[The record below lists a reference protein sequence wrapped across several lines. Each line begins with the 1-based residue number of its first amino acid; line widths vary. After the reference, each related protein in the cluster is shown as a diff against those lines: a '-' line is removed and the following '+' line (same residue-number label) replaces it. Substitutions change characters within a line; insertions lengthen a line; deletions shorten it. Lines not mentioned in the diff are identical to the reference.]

1 MIKVSS
7 FQRSNLYAS
16 EDFGGEPATMDMSG
30 FLGSPPPVQPQERA
44 RAPRT
49 PPISE
54 RPRQQQ
60 APSSNASGV
69 KQPNMGYTVK
79 NPIPVLTDEFE
90 DPKFYHALSP
100 FWADDDSLGSPKIPA
115 ISKVAGVTIFTLAGM
130 YALGTRKTGGSP
142 YAKALCIAGA
152 GMYVHPM
159 LGVNHGLLKVIPG
172 EDHWIAK
179 YPRYGAIGMVH
190 LGGAY
195 GFQKAIRRQ
204 F

>member
-1 MIKVSS
+1 MSS

-16 EDFGGEPATMDMSG
+16 EDFGGNADDMDMSG

-54 RPRQQQ
+54 RPRGQ
-60 APSSNASGV
+60 AQSSNASGV
-69 KQPNMGYTVK
+69 NQPNMGYTVR

-100 FWADDDSLGSPKIPA
+100 FWADDDALGSPKLAA
-115 ISKVAGVTIFTLAGM
+115 ISKAAGVTIFTLAGM

-142 YAKALCIAGA
+142 GAKALCIAGA

-159 LGVNHGLLKVIPG
+159 LGVNHGILQVIPG
-172 EDHWIAK
+172 QDHWIAK
-179 YPRYGAIGMVH
+179 YPRYGGIGMIH

-195 GFQKAIRRQ
+195 AFGKGIQKQ
-204 F
+204 VFP

>member
-1 MIKVSS
+1 VIKVSS

-16 EDFGGEPATMDMSG
+16 EDFGGEPDTMDMSG

>member
-1 MIKVSS
+1 MSS

-16 EDFGGEPATMDMSG
+16 EDFGGEPDTMDMSG

-69 KQPNMGYTVK
+69 KQQNMGYTVK
-79 NPIPVLTDEFE
+79 IPVLTDEFE

>member
-1 MIKVSS
+1 MSS

-16 EDFGGEPATMDMSG
+16 EDFGGEPDTMDMSG

-44 RAPRT
+44 REPRT

-69 KQPNMGYTVK
+69 KQQNMGYTVK

>member
-1 MIKVSS
+1 MSS

-16 EDFGGEPATMDMSG
+16 EDFGGSTDEMDMSG
-30 FLGSPPPVQPQERA
+30 FLGSPPPVQSQERA
-44 RAPRT
+44 RQARV
-49 PPISE
+49 PPVTE
-54 RPRQQQ
+54 RPRQQ
-60 APSSNASGV
+60 PPMSNASGV
-69 KQPNMGYTVK
+69 QQPNMGYTVR

-100 FWADDDSLGSPKIPA
+100 FWADDNSLGSPKLPA

-142 YAKALCIAGA
+142 YAKALCLAGTA
-152 GMYVHPM
+152 MYVHPM
-159 LGVNHGLLKVIPG
+159 LGVNHGLLQVIPG
-172 EDHWIAK
+172 DDHWIAK

-195 GFQKAIRRQ
+195 GFQKAIRGQ

>member
-16 EDFGGEPATMDMSG
+16 EDFGGEPDTMDMSG

>member
-1 MIKVSS
+1 MSS

-16 EDFGGEPATMDMSG
+16 EELGGTMDKMDMSG
-30 FLGSPPPVQPQERA
+30 FLGSPPPVQTEEERA
-44 RAPRT
+44 RAPRKPQVT
-49 PPISE
+49 E
-54 RPRQQQ
+54 RPRQQ
-60 APSSNASGV
+60 PTSNASGV
-69 KQPNMGYTVK
+69 RQPNMGYTVN
-79 NPIPVLTDEFE
+79 NPIPALSDEFE

-100 FWADDDSLGSPKIPA
+100 FWADDDSLGSPKLPA

-142 YAKALCIAGA
+142 YAKALCLAGTA
-152 GMYVHPM
+152 MYVHPM
-159 LGVNHGLLKVIPG
+159 LGVNHGLLQVIPG
-172 EDHWIAK
+172 DDHWIAK

-195 GFQKAIRRQ
+195 GFQKAIRGQ

>member
-1 MIKVSS
+1 MSS

-16 EDFGGEPATMDMSG
+16 EELGGTMDKMDMSG

-44 RAPRT
+44 RQARVT
-49 PPISE
+49 E
-54 RPRQQQ
+54 RPRQN
-60 APSSNASGV
+60 PTSNPTSNASGV
-69 KQPNMGYTVK
+69 NQPNMGYTVN
-79 NPIPVLTDEFE
+79 NPIPALSDEFE

-100 FWADDDSLGSPKIPA
+100 FWADENSLGSPKLPA
-115 ISKVAGVTIFTLAGM
+115 ISKVAGVTIVTLAGM

-142 YAKALCIAGA
+142 YAKALCLAGTA
-152 GMYVHPM
+152 MYVHPM
-159 LGVNHGLLKVIPG
+159 LGVNHGLLQVIPG
-172 EDHWIAK
+172 DDHWIAK

-195 GFQKAIRRQ
+195 GFQKAIRGQ